1 MSRVLVIPLL
11 LTWAMTSAATSAAL
25 SQASTVLVVGDS
37 LSAAYNIP
45 VSSGWVSLLADKVDQ
60 YKADVKVVNA
70 SISGDTTSGGRSR
83 LPALLEEHRPTVV
96 VIELGGNDGLR
107 ATPISVIRDNLTA
120 MIESSLEANAEVI
133 LAGMQLPPSYGRRY
147 TEQFRD
153 LYAEL
158 RDAFD
163 IALIPFFLEGVGEN
177 PELMQDDGIHPTEE
191 AQALILKL
199 VWPHLEPLLEVEAAQ

>member
-1 MSRVLVIPLL
+1 M
-11 LTWAMTSAATSAAL
+11 AMAVVSH
-25 SQASTVLVVGDS
+25 ASTVLVVGDS

-45 VSSGWVSLLADKVDQ
+45 VSSGWVSLLADRVDE
-60 YKADVKVVNA
+60 YKPGHEVVNA

-83 LPALLEEHRPTVV
+83 LPELLEQHSPSVV

-107 ATPISVIRDNLTA
+107 ATPIGVIRDNLTA
-120 MIESSLEANAEVI
+120 MIGKSLNADARVV

-153 LYAEL
+153 LYVELAEEY
-158 RDAFD
+158 D
-163 IALIPFFLEGVGEN
+163 ITLIPFFLEGVGDN

-191 AQALILKL
+191 AQSLILDL
-199 VWPHLEPLLEVEAAQ
+199 VWPHLKPLL